1 MHRAERDAEPLESS
15 QLGPGSLWHEVHIPW
30 EPSSLDGPARVSWQT
45 HPATFARSGSN
56 FRHKGRG
63 RLECQEEVT
72 GEVTNP
78 VFECSRKDSHFY
90 LVNLDFE
97 HNNSMK

>member
-1 MHRAERDAEPLESS
+1 MHQAERDAEPLESN

-30 EPSSLDGPARVSWQT
+30 EPSSLLMGQHESPGRHTLPPLPGVA
-45 HPATFARSGSN
+45 ATSDT
-56 FRHKGRG
+56 KDRG

-78 VFECSRKDSHFY
+78 VFECGRKDSHIFIW
-90 LVNLDFE
+90 
-97 HNNSMK
+97 